1 MDTIMGCIVALIA
14 VLLAVYVSFTAR
26 KKGPVFSNTYLWAS
40 KEERE
45 RTKNDEYR
53 LVTIVFGCLALVFAL
68 LSLYIF
74 TSWAWANILMWILIV
89 CVVVFAIADSV
100 KTVTEKIGRR
110 FIMIREITE
119 KDLIEL

>member
-53 LVTIVFGCLALVFAL
+53 LVNIVFGCLALVFAL

-100 KTVTEKIGRR
+100 KTVTK
-110 FIMIREITE
+110 
-119 KDLIEL
+119 K